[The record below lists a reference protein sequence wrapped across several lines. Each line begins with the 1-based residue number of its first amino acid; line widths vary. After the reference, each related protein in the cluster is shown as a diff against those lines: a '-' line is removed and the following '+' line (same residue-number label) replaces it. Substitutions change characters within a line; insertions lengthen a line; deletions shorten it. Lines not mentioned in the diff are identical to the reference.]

1 MNDLLNMH
9 FTKYLSLL
17 CIICSA
23 SIVLAQGEVGIGTNT
38 PAEKLDVNGAIIV
51 SGSSVAA
58 TPVAGTI
65 EYNSTTGYHDGYLP
79 SGMWVPIENY
89 NEYLYNGDYT
99 SLSCGF
105 ISTINIG
112 AVSGTSTG
120 PNETPFA
127 TQYSDKRAQY
137 LYKASEFLA
146 WGLCAGNITEIA
158 WNVISIGSPGAINGF
173 YIKMKHTASIN
184 LIGTAWETGLST
196 VYGPASF
203 SLVTGLNTFT
213 LATPFNWDG
222 ASNVLIEICY
232 DNSTGST
239 NTSVDWTSP
248 VGFNGT
254 RYVQASSGAG
264 CAIAAAAGVSTA
276 RPVIYV
282 TGNTAGATSGIDDYL
297 YYNKAVV
304 VGNPVIPAPYL
315 HHGPGSLTAEAVY
328 DENIQ
333 ISDYVFDYYFDGKI
347 SAEDEIKYAAYKQ
360 LPLQEMLLHMEQN
373 RHLPT
378 ITGRKEWERKG
389 KLPVGKIA
397 TELWVTAETHALY
410 VMELN
415 NKIYEMEQ
423 IVNTALNPL
432 AEAYKDEIKLIEKN
446 IYLSAAEKQAK
457 IKLLQE
463 LIHSTSK

>member
-1 MNDLLNMH
+1 MKIYFN
-9 FTKYLSLL
+9 KYLLL
-17 CIICSA
+17 LFFIGIS
-23 SIVLAQGEVGIGTNT
+23 SSVFAQGEVGIGTNT
-38 PAEKLDVNGAIIV
+38 PAEKLDVNGAVIV

-58 TPVAGTI
+58 TPVVGTI
-65 EYNSTTGYHDGYLP
+65 EYNATTGFHDGYLP

-89 NEYLYNGDYT
+89 NRYLYNGDYT

-105 ISTINIG
+105 ISTVNIG
-112 AVSGTSTG
+112 AVTGTSTG

-146 WGLCAGNITEIA
+146 WGLCAGNITDMA

-173 YIKMKHTASIN
+173 YIKMKHTTSTD
-184 LIGTAWETGLST
+184 LVGTAWETGVTT

-203 SLVTGLNTFT
+203 SLATGLNTFT
-213 LATPFNWDG
+213 LTTPFNWDG
-222 ASNVLIEICY
+222 ASNVLVEICY

-282 TGNTAGATSGIDDYL
+282 TGNTAGATTGIDDYL
-297 YYNKAVV
+297 YYDEAVV
-304 VGNPVIPAPYL
+304 VGNPVIPSPYL

-333 ISDYVFDYYFDGKI
+333 ISDYVFDYYFDGKL
-347 SAEDEIKYAAYKQ
+347 SAEDEKKYAAYQQ
-360 LPLQEMLLHMEQN
+360 LPLQEMLKYMEQN

-378 ITGRKEWERKG
+378 MTGRNEWERKG
-389 KLPVGKIA
+389 KSPIGKIA
-397 TELWVTAETHALY
+397 TELWVTTETHALY
-410 VMELN
+410 IMELN
-415 NKIYEMEQ
+415 NKISEMEQ
-423 IVNTALNPL
+423 IMDAALNPL
-432 AEAYKDEIKLIEKN
+432 IEAYKYEIQLIEKD
-446 IYLSAAEKQAK
+446 IHLSADEKQQK
-457 IKLLQE
+457 INLFQD
-463 LIHSTSK
+463 LIESTSK